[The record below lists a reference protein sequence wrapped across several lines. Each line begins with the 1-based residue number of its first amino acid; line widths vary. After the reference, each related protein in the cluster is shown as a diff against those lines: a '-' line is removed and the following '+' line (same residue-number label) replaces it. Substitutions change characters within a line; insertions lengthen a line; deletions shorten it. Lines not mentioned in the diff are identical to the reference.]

1 MFPPL
6 CFVDEENGVID
17 KSTDDKLKE
26 VLTKEEYE
34 LITQNNKN
42 EDKNN
47 IKTRV
52 KVKSKISEV
61 LSHLF

>member
-17 KSTDDKLKE
+17 KATDDKLKE

-34 LITQNNKN
+34 LITQNKKKSNKS
-42 EDKNN
+42 N
-47 IKTRV
+47 IRTRV
-52 KVKSKISEV
+52 NVKFKINEI
-61 LSHLF
+61 LGHLF